1 MDSTDHERAL
11 FVMFLGL
18 QSLLIFT
25 SVERCTVEIFTWQP
39 SWFWTLPLTHAYLVE
54 AWWFLL
60 DLAELC

>member
-25 SVERCTVEIFTWQP
+25 LLR
-39 SWFWTLPLTHAYLVE
+39 E
-54 AWWFLL
+54 A
-60 DLAELC
+60 